1 MSVELEEAKTSEDEG
16 SLASIRERHRQQRVF
31 SGHPAEL
38 AGPIGGSDEEEEPQ
52 GRQVQPPPGESPGE
66 GPGEEGG
73 IPEGPKQGGEEEGFK
88 PKYKS
93 QEEAEKAQRE
103 AERKM
108 HEATTRAAELER
120 ENEDLRTKQAPPA
133 PPAPLPEEIEAQVAE
148 VLGEIDNLDPY
159 AEDYAAQR
167 AKLWAKVATL
177 QGSSSAPD
185 ETTVTQ
191 TVKKV
196 LDEERRV
203 ENERRQKEDGQK
215 ASRQTAIKMAK
226 EAGLDMGEKSH
237 DSFLFWDA
245 LNRAPM
251 HEDVTL
257 EEQVN
262 FMVSEAK
269 AEKARRAAARSETAP
284 EQTTLERGAKPP
296 RQAPSSEEGKP
307 RRLNDIKEK
316 WREERRL

>member
-52 GRQVQPPPGESPGE
+52 GKHVQPPPGESPGE

-73 IPEGPKQGGEEEGFK
+73 IPEQPKEGGEEGFR

-120 ENEDLRTKQAPPA
+120 ENEELRTKQAPPA

-159 AEDYAAQR
+159 ADDYAAQR
-167 AKLWAKVATL
+167 AKLWSKVATL
-177 QGSSSAPD
+177 QGGSAPD

-203 ENERRQKEDGQK
+203 ENERRQKEDAQK
-215 ASRQTAIKMAK
+215 TSRQAAIKMAK

-269 AEKARRAAARSETAP
+269 AEKARRAAERSETAP

-296 RQAPSSEEGKP
+296 RQAPSSQEGKP
-307 RRLNDIKEK
+307 RRLNDIKER

>member
-38 AGPIGGSDEEEEPQ
+38 AGPIGSDEEEEPQ
-52 GRQVQPPPGESPGE
+52 GKHVQPPPGESPGDS
-66 GPGEEGG
+66 PGEEGG
-73 IPEGPKQGGEEEGFK
+73 IPEQPKEGGEEGFK

-93 QEEAEKAQRE
+93 QEEAEKAHRE

-120 ENEDLRTKQAPPA
+120 ENEELRSKQPPPA
-133 PPAPLPEEIEAQVAE
+133 PPVPSPEEIEAQVAE
-148 VLGEIDNLDPY
+148 VLGEIDSLDPY
-159 AEDYAAQR
+159 ADDYATQR
-167 AKLWAKVATL
+167 ARLWSKVATL
-177 QGSSSAPD
+177 QGRSAPD

-203 ENERRQKEDGQK
+203 ENERRQKEDEQK
-215 ASRQTAIKMAK
+215 TSRQAAIKMAR
-226 EAGLDMGEKSH
+226 EAGLDMGEKTH

-251 HEDVTL
+251 HEGVTL
-257 EEQVN
+257 EEQVS
-262 FMVSEAK
+262 FMISEAK

-284 EQTTLERGAKPP
+284 EQTTLERGAKTP
-296 RQAPSSEEGKP
+296 RQPPSSEEGKP
-307 RRLNDIKEK
+307 RRLNDIREK